1 MANFTPTSHL
11 TNSPFIG
18 VKNLHV
24 NMLLTDKSGDKATYG
39 PSIAIP
45 WIRQMQI
52 QPQNQE
58 ETLYG
63 DNAAVDV
70 ASLISQYNLTV
81 ETAALPLEYRA
92 LLLGHSYDET
102 TGIIVQSKDDV
113 APYLAVSFESTKAN
127 GKRRFVTFTKVKF
140 QEPEDNYQTE
150 SDSINYATPS
160 MPARAIY
167 RDSDGVSVRQA
178 DEEATGFKPETAT
191 TWYTDIETKAAESG
205 TGA

>member
-1 MANFTPTSHL
+1 MAIYTPKSGL

-18 VKNLHV
+18 VKNFHV
-24 NMLLTDKSGDKATYG
+24 NQLLTDPVGGTPTYG
-39 PSIAIP
+39 PSISIP
-45 WIRQMQI
+45 QIRQMQI

-81 ETAALPLEYRA
+81 ETAAMPLEYRA
-92 LLLGHSYDET
+92 LLLGHTFDDK
-102 TGIIVQSKDDV
+102 TGTVVQNKDDV
-113 APYLAVSFESTKAN
+113 APYFAVSFESTKSN
-127 GKRRFVTFTKVKF
+127 GKRRFVQFTKVKF

-167 RDSDGVSVRQA
+167 RDADGVSLKQA
-178 DEEATGFKPETAT
+178 DEEATGFVEETAT
-191 TWYTDIETKAAESG
+191 KWYSGIETPAANTLS
-205 TGA
+205 